1 MRRGVISLG
10 CYPPGA
16 SKIFY
21 FFSIFSLS
29 GPIIIRVILQE
40 LTFCLTQ

>member
-21 FFSIFSLS
+21 FFIFSLS